1 MSLNTHPLMGG
12 FINQPVLLAAEG
24 RDQFMSCMTAMQQHP
39 KFGELCET
47 AHNDDSYWPDAGDW
61 RTIYRPYV
69 VKDGI
74 LQIPIKGVLLHD
86 FAWQFASWAT
96 GYEYIW
102 RAFQRGMDDSA
113 VKGIALIVN
122 SPGGMV
128 AGCFDAL
135 DKMVALKA
143 EVGKPVRAFAQE
155 SAYSAAYAIVMVAD
169 SINVSRTGG
178 VGSIGVLTSHLD
190 VSGAMDQAGYV
201 VTFIHA
207 GKHKVD
213 GNAYE
218 ALPDAVKA
226 RIQERIDELYGIFV
240 SAVAQGR
247 NMDDAA
253 VRATEALTFTATQ
266 AISNGLAD
274 NIGTLDDALAT
285 FVADLSNNDGEETMS
300 QVQDDSAATATA
312 EPAAAAATATA
323 SVPASAIVEARQSE
337 RARMK
342 GITGCDEAKGR
353 EDLANHIAYNTDM
366 SVDDAKKMLAAAP
379 LASAPA
385 VENTDE
391 GASTPFNAAMNN
403 GNPDVGAGAG
413 EGGNAEDEDDGSDV
427 LALAAKVGIK
437 GFVKKSA

>member
-1 MSLNTHPLMGG
+1 MSLNTHPLMSG

-24 RDQFMSCMTAMQQHP
+24 RDQFVSCMTALAQHP
-39 KFGELCET
+39 KFGDLCEA
-47 AHNDDSYWPDAGDW
+47 AHNDDNFWPDAGDW
-61 RTIYRPYV
+61 RASYRPYI

-74 LQIPIKGVLLHD
+74 LHIPVKGVLLHD
-86 FAWQFASWAT
+86 FAWQLGGWAT
-96 GYEYIW
+96 GYDYIW
-102 RAFQRGMDDSA
+102 HAFQRGMEDSA
-113 VKGIALIVN
+113 VKGIAFIVN

-143 EVGKPVRAFAQE
+143 TVGKPVRAFAQE
-155 SAYSAAYAIVMVAD
+155 SAYSAAYAIIMVAD
-169 SINVSRTGG
+169 PGGINVSRTGG
-178 VGSIGVLTSHLD
+178 VGSIGVLTSHMD

-201 VTFIHA
+201 ITFIHA

-240 SAVAQGR
+240 SAVARGR
-247 NMDDAA
+247 SMDEDA

-266 AISNGLAD
+266 ALSNGLAD
-274 NIGTLDDALAT
+274 NVGTLDDALAT

-312 EPAAAAATATA
+312 DAAAIAAAENTAKA
-323 SVPASAIVEARQSE
+323 VADARQAE
-337 RARMK
+337 RARIT

-353 EDLANHIAYNTDM
+353 ETLANHIASNTDM
-366 SVDDAKKMLAAAP
+366 SVDDAKAMLAAAP
-379 LASAPA
+379 VA
-385 VENTDE
+385 VTVAVVEE
-391 GASTPFNAAMNN
+391 GAEGKTPFNAAMTK
-403 GNPDVGAGAG
+403 GNPEVGATGGDSGEPGAD
-413 EGGNAEDEDDGSDV
+413 NDDGSDV
-427 LALAAKVGIK
+427 LALAALVGLK
-437 GFVKKSA
+437 GFQKTA